1 MADLRCWLQVLLPDT
16 EFDDIHSVEVER
28 YQSYKA
34 TVCVS
39 SSITT
44 YIAMKELYFYIV
56 SPLGR
61 VKTAQEEHV
70 L

>member
-28 YQSYKA
+28 YQSHKA

-61 VKTAQEEHV
+61 VKTAQEERV